1 MVQHILLFGL
11 SANPPTYLTGHFG
24 IAKYFAGM
32 WNLWSLGFTVF
43 EHRYLRPSVD
53 HSGVQTSIHFKE
65 TIAAIWAKVSTL
77 LIICRFFRIR
87 MLELSLEDMQDEN
100 KDKIHVSMIEK
111 EAFHSY
117 YPNHPFDDPSIK
129 VSFSNPKN
137 ALVIVVWHLYAHTI
151 HLYEVQSRGISV
163 SPLYWN
169 RHVHWYSRR
178 KMAECILCTD
188 RTRNRARNSWMTS
201 RSTFVYE
208 KEW

>member
-1 MVQHILLFGL
+1 
-11 SANPPTYLTGHFG
+11 
-24 IAKYFAGM
+24 
-32 WNLWSLGFTVF
+32 
-43 EHRYLRPSVD
+43 
-53 HSGVQTSIHFKE
+53 
-65 TIAAIWAKVSTL
+65 
-77 LIICRFFRIR
+77 

-129 VSFSNPKN
+129 VSLFNPKN

-169 RHVHWYSRR
+169 RHVH
-178 KMAECILCTD
+178 
-188 RTRNRARNSWMTS
+188 
-201 RSTFVYE
+201 
-208 KEW
+208 